1 MSDANIISD
10 FWANVLSLVITF
22 CFLIPLMFKVVAEL
36 IRCRKRLP
44 LLIVLAAAAI
54 GADKGPINPQT
65 LYHAIL
71 VVLAGGGLLD
81 PTGTVAT
88 KTEAETLAAFR
99 AETGR
104 ILEGSRSTL
113 SNLVESADG
122 ITTNLEELSV
132 AYVAV
137 DWPRAIPGVKQNHNV
152 SAVIEKTEEEDG
164 GTNIAIYVWFSE
176 GLASAPLLS
185 WKVQTA
191 PDEYVA
197 MESVTNTFPQTFQV
211 RENVRCVKYVCAMP
225 EAVRGMAIRPGYEL
239 EWGGPDEGDYLGLSE
254 FGVSVT
260 DTNDVEH
267 LPFTGVRTLEVAG
280 TNLYLGITG
289 GICTCAKYAGV
300 YYWGLGECGTT
311 NLPSHVATTLGGIDE

>member
-1 MSDANIISD
+1 MGSVNISE
-10 FWANVLSLVITF
+10 FWQSVFVLVFTF
-22 CFLIPLMFKVVAEL
+22 CFVIPFLCWAIAWAF
-36 IRCRKRLP
+36 RYRKRLP
-44 LLIVLAAAAI
+44 LMVVLASAVI
-54 GADKGPINPQT
+54 GADKGPINPTQ

-88 KTEAETLAAFR
+88 KTEAETLAAFQN
-99 AETGR
+99 ETGR
-104 ILEGSRSTL
+104 ILEGSRNTL

-122 ITTNLEELSV
+122 LSTNFADVAV

-137 DWPRAIPGVKQNHNV
+137 DWPRAIPGVRTNHNV
-152 SAVIEKTEEEDG
+152 SAVIEKTEELDG

-176 GLASAPLLS
+176 GLASAPILS

-191 PDEYVA
+191 PDEYTT

-211 RENVRCVKYVCAMP
+211 REGVRCVRYVCEMP
-225 EAVRGMAIRPGYEL
+225 ETIRGMAIRPGYEL

-254 FGVSVT
+254 FGISVT
-260 DTNDVEH
+260 DTNGVEH
-267 LPFTGVRTLEVAG
+267 LPFTGVRTMEIAG
-280 TNLYLGITG
+280 TNLYLGIKG

-311 NLPSHVATTLGGIDE
+311 NLPSYVATTLGGIDE